1 MNQLDGL
8 KYGTVL
14 VSPPTPLRFGI
25 MNLLTMTLYWTSQE
39 KYCSEKKEYITLF
52 LLR

>member
-14 VSPPTPLRFGI
+14 VPTVSDITGT
-25 MNLLTMTLYWTSQE
+25 NLLAMIFYRIKKQG
-39 KYCSEKKEYITLF
+39 KY
-52 LLR
+52 